1 MKNYRTLALRELFA
15 QKMTSLLILTAIIL
29 STMMTA
35 AVGQSAGV
43 LAAMRERQAIAIGGD
58 RYATFVQLTEEQARF
73 LEQDP
78 RLSYAGRF
86 VPLGDMELNDQ
97 LSLDLAEYW
106 GDGSSASAG

>member
-73 LEQDP
+73 LEQNP

-86 VPLGDMELNDQ
+86 VPLGDMELNEQ
-97 LSLDLAEYW
+97 LSLDLA
-106 GDGSSASAG
+106 

>member
-43 LAAMRERQAIAIGGD
+43 LAAMRE
-58 RYATFVQLTEEQARF
+58 
-73 LEQDP
+73 
-78 RLSYAGRF
+78 
-86 VPLGDMELNDQ
+86 
-97 LSLDLAEYW
+97 
-106 GDGSSASAG
+106 

>member
-43 LAAMRERQAIAIGGD
+43 LAAMRE
-58 RYATFVQLTEEQARF
+58 EQAQF

-97 LSLDLAEYW
+97 LSLDLAEY
-106 GDGSSASAG
+106 